1 MAVQQGRGTAIVVS
15 AVDPGSQAA
24 AAGVRVGQ
32 QLLEVSDPIRYA
44 DTWQLN
50 ERASLRYVRE
60 CIRMRRDAVMQLV
73 LTGQPIPEWQQAV
86 AAARAAALDAQQP
99 QQEQAADAS
108 TGSQDG
114 DDLLSAIVNAAV
126 SGTSS
131 DESDSEAEA
140 AGRPLTMADK
150 LEQRYQ
156 QQQVEAAAEARL
168 VQQQMTALQQRQ
180 ARRRE
185 RLEVVSPAVPHHW
198 HCVWVLLCVCC
209 LSTTFPGLDTVPSVL
224 LLPPLLQD
232 DQRNDSKF
240 FAFVAMFFMLPPL
253 IILGVAFG
261 TGYLD
266 SLDPYASMR

>member
-1 MAVQQGRGTAIVVS
+1 
-15 AVDPGSQAA
+15 VDPGSQAA

-32 QLLEVSDPIRYA
+32 QLLEVSDPIRFA

-73 LTGQPIPEWQQAV
+73 LTGQPIPEWQEAV
-86 AAARAAALDAQQP
+86 AAARAAALEAQQP
-99 QQEQAADAS
+99 QQEQLAADAI
-108 TGSQDG
+108 TASQDG

-126 SGTSS
+126 AGTTSS

-150 LEQRYQ
+150 LEQQYQ

-185 RLEVVSPAVPHHW
+185 RLEVVSLSAQPTRSCRECLLTV
-198 HCVWVLLCVCC
+198 HCV
-209 LSTTFPGLDTVPSVL
+209 
-224 LLPPLLQD
+224 
-232 DQRNDSKF
+232 
-240 FAFVAMFFMLPPL
+240 AFIHHCPRP
-253 IILGVAFG
+253 
-261 TGYLD
+261 
-266 SLDPYASMR
+266 